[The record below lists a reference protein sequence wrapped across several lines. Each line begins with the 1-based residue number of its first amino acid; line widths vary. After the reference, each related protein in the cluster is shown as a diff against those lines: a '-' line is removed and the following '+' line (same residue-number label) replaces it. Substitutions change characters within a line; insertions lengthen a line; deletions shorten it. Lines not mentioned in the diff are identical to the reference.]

1 MLGYLHYVHTYC
13 RYMEFR
19 LLKKPTES
27 DLLAALLRNEE
38 AAYAYLYDHY
48 SAMVYGIICQSLK
61 SESQAEMVTQDV
73 FVKIWKNINAFDPQ
87 KGKLATWIIQIT
99 RNAAIDFLRS
109 KQYKVNTQNQSIDS
123 FVSSDR
129 VDSNLH
135 TIAVTTVTA
144 QTNIDT
150 IGIRDLLQA
159 LNEDQRKILD
169 LMYFKGYTQAEVSE
183 SLGMPLGTVKTKTR
197 AALQLLRSMI

>member
-1 MLGYLHYVHTYC
+1 MG
-13 RYMEFR
+13 FR
-19 LLKKPTES
+19 VLKKPTEN
-27 DLLAALLRNEE
+27 DLVAALLRNEE

-61 SESQAEMVTQDV
+61 SENQAEMVMQDV

-109 KQYKVNTQNQSIDS
+109 KQYKVNTQNQNIDS

-135 TIAVTTVTA
+135 TIAATTVTA

-183 SLGMPLGTVKTKTR
+183 SLGMPLGTVKTKT
-197 AALQLLRSMI
+197 